1 MILCIRVFKYS
12 AISIANSV
20 LPLAVGP
27 IRTITLVGLEDI
39 LISEE
44 KSISYIIKV
53 IKFFMDF
60 EPFSYCGGKFNE
72 RPSKITF

>member
-1 MILCIRVFKYS
+1 M
-12 AISIANSV
+12 ANSV

-27 IRTITLVGLEDI
+27 IKTITRGWLEDI

-53 IKFFMDF
+53 IKFFIDF
-60 EPFSYCGGKFNE
+60 EPFSYCGGKFN
-72 RPSKITF
+72 

>member
-1 MILCIRVFKYS
+1 MRVLKYS

-27 IRTITLVGLEDI
+27 IKTITWGGWEDI

-44 KSISYIIKV
+44 KYISYIIKV
-53 IKFFMDF
+53 IKFFIDF
-60 EPFSYCGGKFNE
+60 EPFSYYGGKVNLGPF
-72 RPSKITF
+72 KILILKV